1 MGVSTTH
8 TKTASAS
15 AGTSLAPLS
24 TMAPLAYKDL
34 GKKAKDLL
42 NKNYNTNTKLEV
54 KTKTSDGLAFTFNG
68 ARNNDSL
75 KTAADLTVKY
85 TDKENGLTVEG
96 VHDSDNKTKLVLSVE
111 DTLAD
116 GLTLSVEAQT
126 VNSEP
131 RSILT
136 GLEYKADCLAAKAD
150 VDFLNGMA
158 VGGSAVFSYDGFAL
172 GVDGAY
178 HIERADITKVNAA
191 LQYSTKEFI
200 VTTAINAK
208 GEKVAASYI
217 HYLPEVAP
225 AGASV
230 SGDVQHDR
238 TKKTNVFTIGGQY
251 NYDKSCFVKAKANS
265 DGIFS
270 VLFQSQL
277 RSNADLSIGSQID
290 TTKLATAGSHKIGLQ
305 LCLSD

>member
-1 MGVSTTH
+1 MGGFECA
-8 TKTASAS
+8 TASAS

-96 VHDSDNKTKLVLSVE
+96 VHDSDNKTKL
-111 DTLAD
+111 A
-116 GLTLSVEAQT
+116 LSVEAQT

-158 VGGSAVFSYDGFAL
+158 VGGSAVFSYDGFGL

-191 LQYSTKEFI
+191 LQY
-200 VTTAINAK
+200 
-208 GEKVAASYI
+208 
-217 HYLPEVAP
+217 
-225 AGASV
+225 
-230 SGDVQHDR
+230 
-238 TKKTNVFTIGGQY
+238 
-251 NYDKSCFVKAKANS
+251 
-265 DGIFS
+265 
-270 VLFQSQL
+270 
-277 RSNADLSIGSQID
+277 
-290 TTKLATAGSHKIGLQ
+290 
-305 LCLSD
+305 